1 LDLNKKQYNKLVPP
15 QKQYRLVLPEIKQ
28 MEFDQIIKRLDWLD
42 EEHRKDK
49 AALEPLIDQLAET
62 KRELKFANT
71 KIKEL
76 GTELSQ
82 YSTVFARIDQFNGS
96 LDKLRLDILKYID
109 EGDNKNVEKVPEA
122 EKRFQIQIDS
132 INNSIVELRKIKEP
146 IVEIKRELRINTDE
160 EARHTQLISAWEK
173 RQLEVIESVEEV
185 KLIQKASEGPRRQ
198 DSKRLADLQGAI
210 SAARK
215 RMDEVREK
223 NELFSDNIR
232 RVDTRLNEILTS
244 EAERRQSQSGF
255 IETQARLQV
264 DRDRAL
270 KEMEEY
276 LGNIRKQTGTME
288 VQLQQ
293 WDVIQRA
300 AKRAQESYEEIVQ
313 KFERR
318 INEITEMQRL
328 AEDRFRQEWVTFK
341 ADDQK
346 RWTSFTLSQDE
357 THKDDRAGVEK
368 LENRLTSLE
377 DLVQTQQDVLQQTK
391 EANEQLFQGLLAQI
405 HELLSSYERIMST

>member
-1 LDLNKKQYNKLVPP
+1 
-15 QKQYRLVLPEIKQ
+15 

-49 AALEPLIDQLAET
+49 TALDALTDQMTET
-62 KRELKFANT
+62 KRDLKFANQ

-76 GTELSQ
+76 STELSQ
-82 YSTVFARIDQFNGS
+82 YSTIFARIDQFNGS
-96 LDKLRLDILKYID
+96 IAQQRVEILKYVD
-109 EGDNKNVEKVPEA
+109 EGHTKDVDKLSEI
-122 EKRFQIQIDS
+122 EKRFQFQIDS
-132 INNSIVELRKIKEP
+132 LNKSIVEVRKIKEP
-146 IVEIKRELRINTDE
+146 IVGIKRELKINADE
-160 EARHTQLISAWEK
+160 EVRQSQMISAWEK
-173 RQLEVIESVEEV
+173 RLQEVIEMVDEL
-185 KLIQKASEGPRRQ
+185 KLIQKAAEGPRRQ
-198 DSKRLADLQGAI
+198 DAKRLVDLQGAI

-215 RMDEVREK
+215 HMDEVREK
-223 NELFSDNIR
+223 NELFNDNIR
-232 RVDTRLNEILTS
+232 RIETRLNEILSS
-244 EAERRQSQSGF
+244 EAERRQSQAGF
-255 IETQARLQV
+255 IETQARLQI

-270 KEMEEY
+270 KEVEEY
-276 LGNIRKQTGTME
+276 LSNIHKQTGMMD
-288 VQLQQ
+288 VQLQE
-293 WDVIQRA
+293 WDAIQRA

-346 RWTSFTLSQDE
+346 RWTSFILSQDE
-357 THKDDRAGVEK
+357 THKDDRSSVGKVE
-368 LENRLTSLE
+368 ERLTTLE

-405 HELLSSYERIMST
+405 HELLSAYERIMSAK

>member
-1 LDLNKKQYNKLVPP
+1 
-15 QKQYRLVLPEIKQ
+15 

-49 AALEPLIDQLAET
+49 AALDALIDQLAET
-62 KRELKFANT
+62 KGELKFANE

-76 GTELSQ
+76 STELSQ

-96 LDKLRLDILKYID
+96 VAQLRVDILKYVD
-109 EGDNKNVEKVPEA
+109 EGDNKDVDKLPEA
-122 EKRFQIQIDS
+122 EKRFQLQINGLNKS
-132 INNSIVELRKIKEP
+132 IIEFRKFKEP
-146 IVEIKRELRINTDE
+146 IAEIKRALKINADE
-160 EARHTQLISAWEK
+160 EARHSQLISAWEK
-173 RQLEVIESVEEV
+173 RLQEVLETIEEV
-185 KLIQKASEGPRRQ
+185 KLIQKAAEGPRRQ
-198 DSKRLADLQGAI
+198 DAKRLADLQGAI
-210 SAARK
+210 TAARK

-223 NELFSDNIR
+223 NELFNDNIR
-232 RVDTRLNEILTS
+232 RVETRLNEILTS
-244 EAERRQSQSGF
+244 EAERRQSQAAF
-255 IETQARLQV
+255 IETQAGLQI

-276 LGNIRKQTGTME
+276 LSNIRKQTGTMD
-288 VQLQQ
+288 VQLQE
-293 WDVIQRA
+293 WDAIQRA

-346 RWTSFTLSQDE
+346 RWTSFTLSLDE
-357 THKDDRAGVEK
+357 THKDDRASVGK
-368 LENRLTSLE
+368 LEERLTALE

-391 EANEQLFQGLLAQI
+391 EANEQLFQGMLAQI
-405 HELLSSYERIMST
+405 HEFLSAYERIMST

>member
-1 LDLNKKQYNKLVPP
+1 M
-15 QKQYRLVLPEIKQ
+15 EQ

-49 AALEPLIDQLAET
+49 AALDALIDQLAET
-62 KRELKFANT
+62 KGELKFANE

-76 GTELSQ
+76 STELSQ

-96 LDKLRLDILKYID
+96 VAQLRVDILKYVD
-109 EGDNKNVEKVPEA
+109 EGDNKDVDKLPEA
-122 EKRFQIQIDS
+122 EKRFQLQINGLNKS
-132 INNSIVELRKIKEP
+132 IIEFRKFKEP
-146 IVEIKRELRINTDE
+146 IAEIKRALKINADE
-160 EARHTQLISAWEK
+160 EARHSQLISAWEK
-173 RQLEVIESVEEV
+173 RLQEVLETIEEV
-185 KLIQKASEGPRRQ
+185 KLIQKAAEGPRRQ
-198 DSKRLADLQGAI
+198 DAKRLADLQGAI
-210 SAARK
+210 TAARK

-223 NELFSDNIR
+223 NELFNDNIR
-232 RVDTRLNEILTS
+232 RVETRLNEILTS
-244 EAERRQSQSGF
+244 EAERRQSQAAF
-255 IETQARLQV
+255 IETQAGLQI

-276 LGNIRKQTGTME
+276 LSNIRKQTGTMD
-288 VQLQQ
+288 VQLQE
-293 WDVIQRA
+293 WDAIQRA

-346 RWTSFTLSQDE
+346 RWTSFTLSLDE
-357 THKDDRAGVEK
+357 THKDDRASVGK
-368 LENRLTSLE
+368 LEERLTALE

-391 EANEQLFQGLLAQI
+391 EANEQLFQGMLAQI
-405 HELLSSYERIMST
+405 HEFLSAYERIMST